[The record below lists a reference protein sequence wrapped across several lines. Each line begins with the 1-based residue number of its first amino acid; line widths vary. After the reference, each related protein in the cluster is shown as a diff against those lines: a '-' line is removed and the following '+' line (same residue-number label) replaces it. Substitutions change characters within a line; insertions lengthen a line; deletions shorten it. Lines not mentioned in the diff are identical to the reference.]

1 MASALYCHIGWS
13 PSGHSRAASARSLA
27 PQAAASAAVVSA
39 KPVAVVPM
47 SSERSVVRIGLP
59 SKGRMAEQTL
69 TLLKVPYLSGVR
81 DPVAGFVI
89 QYLFS

>member
-1 MASALYCHIGWS
+1 MAPALYCHIGWS
-13 PSGHSRAASARSLA
+13 PSGPSPAASARSLA
-27 PQAAASAAVVSA
+27 PRAAASATVVSA
-39 KPVAVVPM
+39 KPVAVVPP
-47 SSERSVVRIGLP
+47 SSERTVVRIGLP

-89 QYLFS
+89 Q